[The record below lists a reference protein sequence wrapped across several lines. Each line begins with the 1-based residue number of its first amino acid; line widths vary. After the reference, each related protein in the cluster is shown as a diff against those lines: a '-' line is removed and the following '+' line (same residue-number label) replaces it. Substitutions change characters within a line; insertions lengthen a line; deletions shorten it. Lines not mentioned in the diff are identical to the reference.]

1 MPALQTGMSKLN
13 ASFGPDEIGKFAAAN
28 ARSFAPGGKIEA
40 GLLTPPGT
48 VLHRALGTYLDTL
61 PGAFHETLRGI
72 LHYALNAEPPI
83 PVTFA
88 WAPGYDFELNIW
100 QAPDAPETRG
110 GIVRRQKIWDSR
122 AADLVEGWPR
132 LGLRFRRRF
141 CGAASADVRGSGA

>member
-1 MPALQTGMSKLN
+1 MPALQTALTKLN

-28 ARSFAPGGKIEA
+28 AGSFAPGGKIEA
-40 GLLTPPGT
+40 ALLTPPGT

-72 LHYALNAEPPI
+72 LHYALSAEPPI

-110 GIVRRQKIWDSR
+110 GITVLIKSR
-122 AADLVEGWPR
+122 YPADRHPLHT
-132 LGLRFRRRF
+132 
-141 CGAASADVRGSGA
+141 